1 MIHRAQLKQEAK
13 EVMRG
18 ATVSPYGF
26 TLVYLLI
33 GMVLSC
39 LSLYASLPDTITSV
53 QKMQELYPYL
63 PISAL
68 LPYLNSLPVLPSG
81 TAIFAGVLLWLVAV
95 VLEAGVVL
103 YHLGVR
109 TGKEMPFSSL
119 FEGFGMAGRVILLT
133 VLESIFIML
142 WSMLFVIPG
151 IVAAY
156 RYRFALYNLCENP
169 DLRAMDAIRMSKA
182 QTKGVKGALF
192 VLDLSF
198 IGWDLLSGLTSGIL
212 NIWLHPYKVQTDM
225 GYFRAIKRIQGIGLL
240 SDPAPDNGG
249 EAPSAHA

>member
-18 ATVSPYGF
+18 AKVSPYGF

-33 GMVLSC
+33 GLVLSF
-39 LSLYASLPDTITSV
+39 LSLYASVPSAIASLK
-53 QKMQELYPYL
+53 QLQELYPSIQIPADL
-63 PISAL
+63 TAL
-68 LPYLNSLPVLPSG
+68 SSLPALPAG
-81 TAIFAGVLLWLVAV
+81 TAGFVSILVGLVAA
-95 VLEAGVVL
+95 VLEAGMVL

-109 TGKEMPFSSL
+109 EGKEMPFSTL
-119 FEGFGMAGRVILLT
+119 FEGFGMAGRVIVLTLL
-133 VLESIFIML
+133 EGIFVAL

-169 DLRAMDAIRMSKA
+169 DMSAMDAIRMSKA
-182 QTKGVKGALF
+182 QTKGFKGKLF

-198 IGWDLLSGLTSGIL
+198 IGWIILSGLTRDIL
-212 NIWLHPYKVQTDM
+212 NIWLLPYRMQTDI
-225 GYFRAIKRIQGIGLL
+225 GYFQAIKRIQGIGLL
-240 SDPAPDNGG
+240 RDSSPNSGDP
-249 EAPSAHA
+249 STQV

>member
-18 ATVSPYGF
+18 AKVSPYGF

-33 GMVLSC
+33 GLVLSF
-39 LSLYASLPDTITSV
+39 LGLYASAPSTIASLE
-53 QKMQELYPYL
+53 QFRDLNLNIQIPGYL
-63 PISAL
+63 TF
-68 LPYLNSLPVLPSG
+68 LNSLPALPTG
-81 TAIFAGVLLWLVAV
+81 AAGFVSILVALV
-95 VLEAGVVL
+95 AAVLEAGVIL

-109 TGKEMPFSSL
+109 EGKEMPFSTL
-119 FEGFGMAGRVILLT
+119 FEGFGMAGRVIVLTLL
-133 VLESIFIML
+133 EGIFVAL

-169 DLRAMDAIRMSKA
+169 DLSAMDAIRMSKA
-182 QTKGVKGALF
+182 QTRGFKGKLF

-198 IGWDLLSGLTSGIL
+198 IGWIFLSGLTCDIL
-212 NIWLHPYKVQTDM
+212 SIWLQPYMIQTDI
-225 GYFRAIKRIQGIGLL
+225 GYFQAIKRIQGIGLL
-240 SDPAPDNGG
+240 PDSAPGDGD
-249 EAPSAHA
+249 PSAQV

>member
-1 MIHRAQLKQEAK
+1 MINRAQLKQEAK
-13 EVMRG
+13 DVMRG
-18 ATVSPYGF
+18 AKVSPYGF

-33 GMVLSC
+33 GLVLSS
-39 LSLYASLPDTITSV
+39 LSLYASVPSLMNSI
-53 QKMQELYPYL
+53 QQMQEIDPSIKMPFYL
-63 PISAL
+63 T
-68 LPYLNSLPVLPSG
+68 YLNALPALPVGMTGFVSILVG
-81 TAIFAGVLLWLVAV
+81 LVAA

-109 TGKEMPFSSL
+109 QGKEMPFSTL

-133 VLESIFIML
+133 ILESLFVAL

-169 DLRAMDAIRMSKA
+169 DLSPMDAIRMSKA
-182 QTKGVKGALF
+182 QTKGFKGKLF

-198 IGWDLLSGLTSGIL
+198 IGWEILSGFTSGIL
-212 NIWLHPYKVQTDM
+212 NIWLYPYIAQTDI
-225 GYFRAIKRIQGIGLL
+225 GYFQTIKRIKGIGLL
-240 SDPAPDNGG
+240 PENAPG
-249 EAPSAHA
+249 ESGNSAGL